1 MHCFYTCLTYQ
12 YCAAITKTAECCIKY
27 NRNYGVI
34 SMGANLSSSYE
45 TSNTVSQDEMSNL
58 NASSLQARIEEI
70 HRRTR
75 LRRAPPPP
83 PIRRSSLL
91 TSNVENDDSKSEG
104 NEQCN
109 SSTGKFLQFFPPFV
123 IFLFFC
129 RPTWNT
135 DYNTN

>member
-1 MHCFYTCLTYQ
+1 
-12 YCAAITKTAECCIKY
+12 
-27 NRNYGVI
+27 
-34 SMGANLSSSYE
+34 MGANLSSSYE
-45 TSNTVSQDEMSNL
+45 NSNVGSQEDMSNL
-58 NASSLQARIEEI
+58 NTSSLQARIEEI

-91 TSNVENDDSKSEG
+91 TSNVENDDSKSEE
-104 NEQCN
+104 NEQSN

-123 IFLFFC
+123 IFLFFY
-129 RPTWNT
+129 RPTWNS